1 MSIADFNMVTM
12 CNAWYENQDMIQ
24 TYLSDPETFSLKE
37 DIDKQADIL
46 GVSVR
51 VFIFILIIQLIIF
64 VWSVYALTKY
74 WNRLP
79 QWIQI
84 VGIFWLLLGF
94 PIITLVAVY
103 AGKK

>member
-1 MSIADFNMVTM
+1 MSIADFNMLTM
-12 CNAWYENQDMIQ
+12 CNAWNENQDMIQ

-37 DIDKQADIL
+37 DIDKEAAIL
-46 GVSVR
+46 GVSVP

-79 QWIQI
+79 QWVQI
-84 VGIFWLLLGF
+84 VGIVGLIFGL